1 MKSARIIIFANQYKN
16 APKQPD
22 GKGIIELPATLIME
36 LAQLVQTGQ
45 FTGTNQQ
52 TAEPFVQLSCS
63 CWRGDGTVGPQ
74 GGITVMSGQIESP
87 SERAAYLASKQQG
100 AQQQPQSAW
109 GGPATAPAQQG
120 WGSPAAAAQG
130 WGQPP
135 APQPAPQQWA
145 APAAP
150 HPHYQ
155 QAAPEA
161 APQQAPTAQPGF

>member
-1 MKSARIIIFANQYKN
+1 MKSARIVIFANQYKN

-22 GKGIIELPATLIME
+22 GKGMIELPATLIME

-52 TAEPFVQLSCS
+52 TAEPFVQVGCS
-63 CWRGDGTVGPQ
+63 CWRGDGTVGPN

-87 SERAAYLASKQQG
+87 AERAAYLATQ
-100 AQQQPQSAW
+100 QQQPQSAW

-120 WGSPAAAAQG
+120 WGQPPQAAPAQQ

-135 APQPAPQQWA
+135 APQPAPQQWGPPPA
-145 APAAP
+145 QPMPTDAPA
-150 HPHYQ
+150 
-155 QAAPEA
+155 
-161 APQQAPTAQPGF
+161 F

>member
-1 MKSARIIIFANQYKN
+1 MKSARIVIFANQYKN

-22 GKGIIELPATLIME
+22 GKGMIELPATLIME

-52 TAEPFVQLSCS
+52 TAEPFVQVACS
-63 CWRGDGTVGPQ
+63 CWRGDGTVGPN

-87 SERAAYLASKQQG
+87 SERAAYLASKAQG

-120 WGSPAAAAQG
+120 WGQAPQQPPAQQ
-130 WGQPP
+130 WGQAP
-135 APQPAPQQWA
+135 APQPAPQQWGP
-145 APAAP
+145 PA
-150 HPHYQ
+150 
-155 QAAPEA
+155 A
-161 APQQAPTAQPGF
+161 APQPVPMQQPDPSQPGF